1 MFFDHSEGIQYSPI
15 VAQTKAV
22 GQAVRDKDF
31 DKAMELRG
39 SEFDEA
45 LEGFMATSSLY
56 SESDKL
62 PEEQVSGSMA
72 PLK

>member
-1 MFFDHSEGIQYSPI
+1 
-15 VAQTKAV
+15 VTQTKAV

-39 SEFDEA
+39 AEFGEA
-45 LEGFMATSSLY
+45 LDGFHATSSLY
-56 SESDKL
+56 SESAKL
-62 PEEQVSGSMA
+62 PQEQVSGSMA